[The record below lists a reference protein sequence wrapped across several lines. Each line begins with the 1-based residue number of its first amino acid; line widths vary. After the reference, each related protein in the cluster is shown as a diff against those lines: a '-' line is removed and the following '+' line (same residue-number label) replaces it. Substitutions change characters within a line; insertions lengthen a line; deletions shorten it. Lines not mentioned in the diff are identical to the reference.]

1 MKSLSINPKSDAT
14 PSSPWLQI
22 HPALGISL
30 MDHLFNKLDAMYP
43 IRWRSAH
50 PSETS
55 VQNWRDTWAETFE
68 RKGITPQQIKTGIDE
83 CVELYDWP
91 PSLKEFLTACR
102 TVKPQ
107 AHRDFPLALAHK
119 STPESRQEGLRQL
132 REAADKAFRDA
143 ADKAFAHS
151 RMEA

>member
-1 MKSLSINPKSDAT
+1 MKNLSINTQPDEFI
-14 PSSPWLQI
+14 PSSPWLEI
-22 HPALGISL
+22 HPRLGISL
-30 MDHLFNKLDAMYP
+30 MDHLYNKLDAMYP

-50 PSETS
+50 QSEAS
-55 VQNWRDTWAETFE
+55 LQSWRETWAEAFD
-68 RKGITPQQIKTGIDE
+68 RKGITLQQIKTGIDE

-107 AHRDFPLALAHK
+107 AHRSFPLALAHK
-119 STPESRQEGLRQL
+119 STPESRQEGLRRL
-132 REAADKAFRDA
+132 REAAAQ
-143 ADKAFAHS
+143 AFANS